1 MVNRVKGS
9 LQGQLRPQDRLRILG
24 SGWVQSVS
32 SADGYRK
39 MYRVFAIACGVLA
52 LAGCSS
58 LNLDALKPAPP
69 MDTVRFESDPPGAE
83 ARVSNGQTCRT
94 PCALALPANATYNV
108 TFTLNGYQPGAET
121 LEVASIGDNTMQLR
135 PNPVVVQLAPAA
147 PPPKPR
153 KAIRKRPAAKPKPK
167 VPKQAAP
174 PAPKPA
180 APPAAAAPPPP
191 PPPAQAQP
199 SPWPPAQR

>member
-1 MVNRVKGS
+1 
-9 LQGQLRPQDRLRILG
+9 
-24 SGWVQSVS
+24 
-32 SADGYRK
+32 

-108 TFTLNGYQPGAET
+108 TFTLNGYLPGAET

-135 PNPVVVQLAPAA
+135 PNPVVVQLAPAP

-153 KAIRKRPAAKPKPK
+153 KAVRKRPAAKPKPK
-167 VPKQAAP
+167 AAKQAAP

-180 APPAAAAPPPP
+180 APPAAAPPPP
-191 PPPAQAQP
+191 PQAQP

>member
-1 MVNRVKGS
+1 
-9 LQGQLRPQDRLRILG
+9 
-24 SGWVQSVS
+24 
-32 SADGYRK
+32 

-108 TFTLNGYQPGAET
+108 TFTLNGYLPGAET

-135 PNPVVVQLAPAA
+135 PNPVVVQLASAP

-153 KAIRKRPAAKPKPK
+153 KAVRKRPAAKPKPK
-167 VPKQAAP
+167 AAKQAAP

-180 APPAAAAPPPP
+180 APPAAAPPPP
-191 PPPAQAQP
+191 PPAQP

>member
-1 MVNRVKGS
+1 
-9 LQGQLRPQDRLRILG
+9 
-24 SGWVQSVS
+24 
-32 SADGYRK
+32 

-108 TFTLNGYQPGAET
+108 TFTLNGYLPGAET

-135 PNPVVVQLAPAA
+135 PNPVVVQLAPAP

-153 KAIRKRPAAKPKPK
+153 KAVRKRPAAKPKPK
-167 VPKQAAP
+167 AAKQAAP
-174 PAPKPA
+174 PAPKPGSA
-180 APPAAAAPPPP
+180 SRRSAAAA
-191 PPPAQAQP
+191 
-199 SPWPPAQR
+199 SPQRSRRPGRPRSADGRFDARFVACRRATARWTGSSFLARLPI

>member
-108 TFTLNGYQPGAET
+108 TFTLNGYLPGAET

-135 PNPVVVQLAPAA
+135 PNPVVVQLAPAP

-153 KAIRKRPAAKPKPK
+153 KAVRKRPAAKPKPK
-167 VPKQAAP
+167 AAKQAAP
-174 PAPKPA
+174 PAPRPA
-180 APPAAAAPPPP
+180 APPAAAPPPP
-191 PPPAQAQP
+191 PQAQP